1 MLQSSVESWN
11 NGRIGW
17 KVGGR
22 DGVRYLL
29 QNSAEYWNSGSS
41 GVHGRQGLG
50 SRLAGSIGVEV
61 GWQPLAGSG
70 CSMLATELRRILEQR

>member
-11 NGRIGW
+11 NGRIGP
-17 KVGGR
+17 VGGR

-29 QNSAEYWNSGSS
+29 QNSAEYWNSGSTR
-41 GVHGRQGLG
+41 GWKAGTGFQTY
-50 SRLAGSIGVEV
+50 GSIGVEV